1 MALSLRTGYGNVFLR
16 FPLKVAWTI
25 HVKCENSF
33 YLILYTAKRLIE
45 EELSERMDFLEFD
58 KM

>member
-1 MALSLRTGYGNVFLR
+1 M
-16 FPLKVAWTI
+16 
-25 HVKCENSF
+25 KCENSF